1 MIPVPVLAGV
11 LAVVYWVK
19 PDAARVDVPQR
30 IVESTAP
37 VELYVQPRP
46 TTVARKAARVRKSQ
60 VQPAV
65 FPMPSPLTPEERAL
79 IQLAASNP
87 EVLENVQISQKQR
100 NQPLTVE
107 PIDIPPLEKSDSL
120 ED

>member
-1 MIPVPVLAGV
+1 
-11 LAVVYWVK
+11 
-19 PDAARVDVPQR
+19 
-30 IVESTAP
+30 
-37 VELYVQPRP
+37 
-46 TTVARKAARVRKSQ
+46 
-60 VQPAV
+60 
-65 FPMPSPLTPEERAL
+65 MPSPLTPEERAL